1 MLVSH
6 VLNHPTTQRHVHN
19 HIQHINHITTTN
31 NTTTNKT
38 KNTHR
43 TKNTNKHITPI
54 AQKKPLQRIEHQQKH
69 NTM

>member
-43 TKNTNKHITPI
+43 TKIQTNTERH
-54 AQKKPLQRIEHQQKH
+54 
-69 NTM
+69 